1 MKQREAEAD
10 LPTALPTPHPTL
22 SDVAA
27 IAGVSVKT
35 ASRALNDLNNVSA
48 DTLDRVRK
56 AAELLGYRSN
66 RIARE
71 LRIGA
76 LSNLVGM
83 VIPDLSNPFYAGM
96 ASGVEEELAKH
107 GLDLII
113 ATARIDGDREKEL
126 IGSLLERRVRGL
138 IIIPSGQDYS
148 YLHNERKRG
157 FSFVFADRPPAYL
170 DADVIVA
177 DNQGGIAK
185 CVEYLVA
192 RGCTKLA
199 LMADNIEIWTAKE
212 RIEGFKKAI
221 AANGLQAT
229 DSKVIQG
236 LHTIEQA
243 EKAAVDLLSQQNPY
257 DGFVVTNDLIATG
270 VGYAV
275 STSKSNVAVVSF
287 EEFPFS
293 KAMGIPTLNHD
304 PKRLGLL
311 TTQALLNR
319 MDNPM
324 GKDYAVHVLELEL
337 AGEATQKADV

>member
-1 MKQREAEAD
+1 
-10 LPTALPTPHPTL
+10 
-22 SDVAA
+22 
-27 IAGVSVKT
+27 
-35 ASRALNDLNNVSA
+35 
-48 DTLDRVRK
+48 
-56 AAELLGYRSN
+56 
-66 RIARE
+66 
-71 LRIGA
+71 
-76 LSNLVGM
+76 
-83 VIPDLSNPFYAGM
+83 M

-113 ATARIDGDREKEL
+113 ATARVDGNREKEL

-148 YLHNERKRG
+148 YLDSERKRG

-199 LMADNIEIWTAKE
+199 LMADNVDIWTAKE
-212 RIEGFKKAI
+212 RIEGFKKAV

-236 LHTIEQA
+236 LHTIEVA
-243 EKAAVDLLSQQNPY
+243 EKAAKELLSNQNPF
-257 DGFVVTNDLIATG
+257 DGFILTNDLIATG
-270 VGYAV
+270 VGHAV
-275 STSKSNVAVVSF
+275 SNLKSNVVQVSF

-293 KAMGIPTLNHD
+293 RSMGIPTLNHD
-304 PKRLGLL
+304 PKRLGFL
-311 TTQALLNR
+311 TSQALLKR
-319 MDNPM
+319 MENPM
-324 GKDYAVHVLELEL
+324 SKDYAVHVLDLEL
-337 AGEATQKADV
+337 INNESQGQQI

>member
-1 MKQREAEAD
+1 MRTEKERSIQTPA
-10 LPTALPTPHPTL
+10 PTPHPTL
-22 SDVAA
+22 ADVAA

-35 ASRALNDLNNVSA
+35 ASRALNDLNSVSA
-48 DTLDRVRK
+48 ATLERVKK
-56 AAELLGYRSN
+56 AAEILGYRSN

-96 ASGVEEELAKH
+96 ASAVEEELAKQ

-113 ATARIDGDREKEL
+113 ATARVDGNREREL

-148 YLHNERKRG
+148 YLDSERKRG

-177 DNQGGIAK
+177 DNQGGIAE
-185 CVEYLVA
+185 CVEFLVK

-199 LMADNIEIWTAKE
+199 LMADNIDIWTARE
-212 RIEGFKKAI
+212 RIEGFKKAV
-221 AANGLQAT
+221 ASFALHAT
-229 DSKVIQG
+229 DNKIISG
-236 LHTIEQA
+236 LHTIEEAEQA
-243 EKAAVDLLSQQNPY
+243 AINLLSSQNSH
-257 DGFVVTNDLIATG
+257 DGLILTNDLIAAG
-270 VGYAV
+270 VGHAV
-275 STSKSNVAVVSF
+275 STLKSNISVVSF

-304 PKRLGLL
+304 PKRLGFLAAQTLL
-311 TTQALLNR
+311 KR
-319 MDNPM
+319 IENPM
-324 GKDYAVHVLELEL
+324 SKDYAVHVLELEL
-337 AGEATQKADV
+337 NDLESWKPKI

>member
-1 MKQREAEAD
+1 MGLEKVAD
-10 LPTALPTPHPTL
+10 VQSPAPTPHPTL
-22 SDVAA
+22 ADVAA

-35 ASRALNDLNNVSA
+35 ASRALNDLNSVSA
-48 DTLDRVRK
+48 ATLDRVKK
-56 AAELLGYRSN
+56 AAEILGYRSN

-96 ASGVEEELAKH
+96 ASGVEEELAKY

-113 ATARIDGDREKEL
+113 ATARGDGDREKEL

-148 YLHNERKRG
+148 YLDSERKRG

-177 DNQGGIAK
+177 DNKGGIAK

-199 LMADNIEIWTAKE
+199 LMADNVDIWTAKE
-212 RIEGFKKAI
+212 RIDGFKKAVTSF
-221 AANGLQAT
+221 GLQAT

-236 LHTIEQA
+236 LHTVEEA
-243 EKAAVDLLSQQNPY
+243 EKAARDLLLNQNPY
-257 DGFVVTNDLIATG
+257 DGFILTNDLIAIG
-270 VGYAV
+270 VGHTV
-275 STSKSNVAVVSF
+275 STLKSNVAVVSF

-304 PKRLGLL
+304 PKRLGFL
-311 TTQALLNR
+311 TSQALLKR
-319 MDNPM
+319 MENPM
-324 GKDYAVHVLELEL
+324 SKDYTTHILDLELTDKEL
-337 AGEATQKADV
+337 LRPQV

>member
-1 MKQREAEAD
+1 MGLEKVAD
-10 LPTALPTPHPTL
+10 IEIPAPTPHPTL
-22 SDVAA
+22 ADVAA

-35 ASRALNDLNNVSA
+35 ASRALNDLNSVSA
-48 DTLDRVRK
+48 ATLDRVKK
-56 AAELLGYRSN
+56 AAEILGYRSN

-113 ATARIDGDREKEL
+113 ATARVDENREKEL

-148 YLHNERKRG
+148 YLDSERKRG

-199 LMADNIEIWTAKE
+199 LMADNVDIWTAKE
-212 RIEGFKKAI
+212 RIEGFKKAV

-236 LHTIEQA
+236 LHTIEVA
-243 EKAAVDLLSQQNPY
+243 EKAAKELLSNQNPF
-257 DGFVVTNDLIATG
+257 DGFILTNDLIATG
-270 VGYAV
+270 VGHAV
-275 STSKSNVAVVSF
+275 SNLKSNVVQVSF

-293 KAMGIPTLNHD
+293 RSMGIPTLNHD
-304 PKRLGLL
+304 PKRLGFL
-311 TTQALLNR
+311 TSQALLKR
-319 MDNPM
+319 MENPM
-324 GKDYAVHVLELEL
+324 SKDYAVHVLDLEL
-337 AGEATQKADV
+337 INNESQGQQI